1 MYKSNT
7 LFDISKLVL
16 RPLPIQREYELDYYD
31 FLSGL
36 PPKMD
41 LAFKMT
47 RDELKLKP
55 PLSVN
60 KNWFANTM
68 NGNLIYL
75 IGTAHPEFLK
85 YTGRGSYC
93 LFFNFK
99 YEGYVKKL
107 TGKKLFPSYN
117 HTDTSLA
124 ITNQRAFPKQEPLPV
139 IYIGYTSNRT
149 HEMITGYYAVCIK
162 GKERLWKTDLT
173 AIEKPVIIGVDQSA
187 DKETVQ
193 LVTVKE
199 KAKRNAQ

>member
-16 RPLPIQREYELDYYD
+16 RPLPIQREFEVDYYD

-36 PPKMD
+36 PKQMD

-60 KNWFANTM
+60 RNWFANTM
-68 NGNLIYL
+68 NGNLIFL
-75 IGTAHPEFLK
+75 IGTKYPEFLK

-93 LFFNFK
+93 LFLNFK

-117 HTDTSLA
+117 HSNTSRA
-124 ITNQRAFPKQEPLPV
+124 ITNHQALPEQEPLPV
-139 IYIGYTSNRT
+139 IYIGYTSNNT
-149 HEMITGYYAVCIK
+149 NEMITGYYAVCIK
-162 GKERLWKTDLT
+162 GKERVWKTDLT
-173 AIEKPVIIGVDQSA
+173 AIEKPVVKGIEQEA
-187 DKETVQ
+187 EKLPMP

-199 KAKRNAQ
+199 KAKRKAQ